1 MKIIILKPEQFVQH
15 RNKIGVILFD
25 NPTHDTVN
33 FFTGD
38 MSHRVLN
45 RNLIGSPSMADLDL
59 ELLANDSL
67 RYLAIENNLITVS
80 HQHEIEFLKYADS
93 YN

>member
-38 MSHRVLN
+38 MEHRRVN
-45 RNLIGSPSMADLDL
+45 RNELGSPSMNYLEA
-59 ELLANDSL
+59 ELLTNESL
-67 RYLAIENNLITVS
+67 KLLAIDNNIITINYQQS
-80 HQHEIEFLKYADS
+80 LDFLEYAVS

>member
-1 MKIIILKPEQFVQH
+1 MKITFIKPELFVQH
-15 RNKIGVILFD
+15 NRNIGIVLFSREQD
-25 NPTHDTVN
+25 QHVN

-38 MSHRVLN
+38 MSHHVLN
-45 RNLIGSPSMADLDL
+45 RNLIGSPSMVDLDL

-67 RYLAIENNLITVS
+67 RYLAIENNLISVS